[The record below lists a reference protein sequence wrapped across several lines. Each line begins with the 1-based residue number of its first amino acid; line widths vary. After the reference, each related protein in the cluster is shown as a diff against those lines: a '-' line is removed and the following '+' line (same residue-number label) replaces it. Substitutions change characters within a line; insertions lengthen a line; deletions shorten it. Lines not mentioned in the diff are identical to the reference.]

1 MKDFSGLAHRVKINH
16 GVEAGSLN
24 LVSKSLDE
32 WNVYLG
38 MPIKKVKSRSKKL
51 IYLKKKFLANEN
63 KVSKKNK

>member
-1 MKDFSGLAHRVKINH
+1 MKDFSGLAHGVKINH

-51 IYLKKKFLANEN
+51 IYLEKKIF
-63 KVSKKNK
+63 SK